1 MSSTITP
8 DRHIAAARTR
18 LTHLAGLA
26 GKTANAER
34 SILTAAEQRMKAVER
49 ELASVADRVLTDMKA
64 AERYMTL
71 TEEVGRLKL
80 VIASAREALRQ

>member
-1 MSSTITP
+1 
-8 DRHIAAARTR
+8 
-18 LTHLAGLA
+18 
-26 GKTANAER
+26 
-34 SILTAAEQRMKAVER
+34 MKAVER
-49 ELASVADRVLTDMKA
+49 ELVSVADRVLTDMKA